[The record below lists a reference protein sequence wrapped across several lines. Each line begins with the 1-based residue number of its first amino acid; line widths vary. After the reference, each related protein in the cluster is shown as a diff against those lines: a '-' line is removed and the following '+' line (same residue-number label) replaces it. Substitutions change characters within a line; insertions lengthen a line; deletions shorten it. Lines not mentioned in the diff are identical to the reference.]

1 METTMSF
8 IKGEKPRDL
17 DAAKGGAKLGRSRDF
32 LKESDG
38 TDQTYN
44 GNKPYDNPDGPLQDY
59 GKDKK
64 YGKAGAPSTTVEKGF
79 GVVPVKPKRT
89 GDKSL
94 AAVTPRK

>member
-1 METTMSF
+1 MSF

-38 TDQTYN
+38 EDQRYGGTATY
-44 GNKPYDNPDGPLQDY
+44 KNPDSD
-59 GKDKK
+59 DEN
-64 YGKAGAPSTTVEKGF
+64 YGKAGAVTVNKGTGF
-79 GVVPVKPKRT
+79 KGVQTKRT

-94 AAVTPRK
+94 PAIKPRK